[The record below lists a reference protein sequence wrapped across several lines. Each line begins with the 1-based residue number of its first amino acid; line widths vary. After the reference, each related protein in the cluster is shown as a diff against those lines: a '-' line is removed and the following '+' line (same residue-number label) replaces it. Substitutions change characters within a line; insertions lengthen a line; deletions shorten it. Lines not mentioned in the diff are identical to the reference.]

1 MADVE
6 EIVKRLQSQKGVT
19 GVIIMDNFGKNIAL
33 VLWNL
38 FPFLGRTVRSTFDEE
53 TSAQHA
59 DLLHQ
64 LSEKSKNV
72 VKELDQTND
81 LTFLRLRTKT
91 NEIMIA
97 PDKDYLVAVVY
108 NKP

>member
-19 GVIIMDNFGKNIAL
+19 GVIIMDNF
-33 VLWNL
+33 
-38 FPFLGRTVRSTFDEE
+38 GRTVRSTFDEE